1 MCRYHTDAKL
11 KVKGD
16 YGMTHNEQKILAIN
30 TPFDSL
36 QYEGIIR
43 DVFGSTTSFMDY
55 DAIIIDTSRIAHN
68 YEVNYPTTF
77 YNGKRLISKY
87 DSQKIVDDFSRTK
100 KQIAECLNQGKNI
113 FILMATNENCYIHT
127 GETRYSGTGKNA
139 RGTDM
144 VTEFN
149 VFSFLPLDLN
159 LTMVNGEKF
168 SISCQPPYATFFQ
181 ATKDISYYDAY
192 FEAPKKSI
200 LLTVPKSDKA
210 ISAVFEFG
218 EGKIIILPYPY
229 DEDYFENKDEWE
241 KHGKRYLDALFELNY
256 ALTSK
261 TDTCVF
267 PLWSNNIKILNEK
280 DEEEKLEQDLKKLR
294 NIEAEIKN
302 REDALNEIRHKK
314 LLLTA
319 GGTLLEQ
326 VVKETL
332 QEIGITLEETE
343 IGRSDVVATYKD
355 KSIVAEI
362 KSASKSAAEKHAAQ
376 LEKWVSQ
383 FIEEK
388 EHSPKAILIVNGFCD
403 TPLAER
409 TEDVFPNQMLKF
421 CMAREHALITTTQ
434 LLCLYIEIKNNP
446 ACAEERIVELLNCV
460 GKYPRYLDYE
470 NYLKLI

>member
-1 MCRYHTDAKL
+1 MDSNK
-11 KVKGD
+11 
-16 YGMTHNEQKILAIN
+16 QKILAIN
-30 TPFDSL
+30 TSFDSIHYDGL
-36 QYEGIIR
+36 VYDEFR
-43 DVFGSTTSFMDY
+43 SATSFLDY
-55 DAIIIDTSRIAHN
+55 DAIIIDTSHLAHN
-68 YEVNYPTTF
+68 YGVDYTST
-77 YNGKRLISKY
+77 YMGKRLIAKY
-87 DSQKIVDDFSRTK
+87 DSQHMIDDFSRTK
-100 KQIAECLNQGKNI
+100 QQLVEFLKQGKNL
-113 FILMATNENCYIHT
+113 FVLMATNESCFIHT
-127 GETRYSGTGKNA
+127 GKTEYSGTGKNA
-139 RGTDM
+139 RGTDF
-144 VTEFN
+144 VTEIDT
-149 VFSFLPLDLN
+149 FSFLPIDLN
-159 LTMVNGEKF
+159 PVMVSGEKF
-168 SISCQPPYATFFQ
+168 DISCQPPYSTFFQ
-181 ATKDISYYDAY
+181 ATKDITYYDAY
-192 FEAPKKSI
+192 FNVPKKSA
-200 LLTVPKSDKA
+200 LLTIPKSDKA
-210 ISAVFEFG
+210 ISAVFEY
-218 EGKIIILPYPY
+218 EKGKIIILPYPF
-229 DEDYFENKDEWE
+229 DEDHFETQKEW
-241 KHGKRYLDALFELNY
+241 KKYGKKYLNALFELNN
-256 ALTSK
+256 ALTFQ
-261 TDTCVF
+261 TDSYVF

-280 DEEEKLEQDLKKLR
+280 DEEENLEQDLKKLR
-294 NIEAEIKN
+294 NLEAKIKKK
-302 REDALNEIRHKK
+302 EDALNEIRRKK